1 MSPAFRVLRTG
12 RSTRARAGVLT
23 TAHGEIPTPAFM
35 PVATYGTVRGIPS
48 HTLKDLGA
56 GVLLMNFLHL
66 HFYPGEE
73 ALRAA
78 GGVQDF
84 FSVPVP
90 VLTDSGGYQVFS
102 LKHMR
107 TVREDGVTFRDP
119 RSGRSEFLS
128 PESVVR
134 LQETMGVDIA
144 MVLDLCIPVES
155 ARREHERA
163 VDVTGRWASRA
174 LGAASRGRTLHFGI
188 VQGGVHEDL
197 RERSAREL
205 AALSFDGYGIGGLG
219 LGESREETF
228 GALKTSVG
236 CLPPDKPR
244 YFMGMGYPEDIREA
258 VALGVD
264 MFDCVLP
271 TRNARNGQLFTSRGV
286 LNYKNSEFRDRRE
299 PPDPTCACPTCRHY
313 TLAYLHAMY
322 RQGEMTASILAT
334 AHNLA
339 YYLDFLAGIRQ
350 NIGSSF

>member
-23 TAHGEIPTPAFM
+23 TAHGEISTPAFM

-66 HFYPGEE
+66 YFYPGVE
-73 ALRAA
+73 ALQKA
-78 GGVQDF
+78 GGVHRF

-119 RSGRSEFLS
+119 RSGRKEFLT
-128 PESVVR
+128 PESVVQ
-134 LQETMGVDIA
+134 LEEAMGVDIA
-144 MVLDLCIPVES
+144 MVLDLCIPPGS
-155 ARREHERA
+155 SRREHERA
-163 VDVTGRWASRA
+163 VDVTSHWASRSIA
-174 LGAASRGRTLHFGI
+174 AASKEHTLVFGI
-188 VQGGVHEDL
+188 AQGGVHDDL
-197 RERSAREL
+197 RERSARGL
-205 AALSFDGYGIGGLG
+205 AALPFDGYGIGGLG
-219 LGESREETF
+219 LGENREDTF
-228 GALKTSVG
+228 RALKTSVE

-244 YFMGMGYPEDIREA
+244 YFMGMGYPEDLREA
-258 VALGVD
+258 VDLGVD
-264 MFDCVLP
+264 LFDCVLP

-286 LNYKNSEFRDRRE
+286 LNYKNSVFRDLQE
-299 PPDPTCACPTCRHY
+299 PPDPECACPACRHY

-322 RQGEMTASILAT
+322 RQGEMTAAILAT

-339 YYLDFLAGIRQ
+339 YYLDFLAKIRQ
-350 NIGSSF
+350 NIASLS

>member
-1 MSPAFRVLRTG
+1 VSSAFRILRTG
-12 RSTRARAGVLT
+12 HGSQARAGILT

-66 HFYPGEE
+66 YFYPGVE
-73 ALRAA
+73 ALHKA
-78 GGVQDF
+78 GGVQTF

-107 TVREDGVTFRDP
+107 TVREGGVTFHDP
-119 RSGRSEFLS
+119 RSGRKEFLS

-134 LQETMGVDIA
+134 LEETMGVDIA
-144 MVLDLCIPVES
+144 MVLDLCIPPES
-155 ARREHERA
+155 TPREHDLA
-163 VDVTGRWASRA
+163 VGITTLWAARS
-174 LGAASRGRTLHFGI
+174 LEAASRERTLLFGI
-188 VQGGVHEDL
+188 VQGGIQDDL

-205 AALSFDGYGIGGLG
+205 AAMPFDGYGIGGLG
-219 LGESREETF
+219 LGESREDTF
-228 GALKTSVG
+228 RALGTSVRY
-236 CLPPDKPR
+236 LPLDKPR

-258 VALGVD
+258 VDMGVD
-264 MFDCVLP
+264 LFDCVLP

-286 LNYKNSEFRDRRE
+286 LNYKNSAFRDRQE
-299 PPDPTCACPTCRHY
+299 PPDPECACPACRHY

-339 YYLDFLAGIRQ
+339 YYLDFLAKIRQ
-350 NIGSSF
+350 NIASSF